1 MESEEKE
8 DEEKVG
14 DVGQA
19 ASLEPVGVPQAVKV
33 VESAKE
39 QAALHRH
46 HHPLDGGHRGSA
58 GCPEFSLG
66 TTEVLSKYKEA
77 ETQDRTS
84 ETRGVGYWEVGGDHP
99 PVHPPPVD
107 QPGEGGAWV
116 TGGGRA
122 VDGQLVSRK
131 VTQVGRLSTGCLGG

>member
-14 DVGQA
+14 DVGQG

-39 QAALHRH
+39 KAAIHRH
-46 HHPLDGGHRGSA
+46 HYPLDGGHRGSA
-58 GCPEFSLG
+58 GCPELSLG
-66 TTEVLSKYKEA
+66 TAEVLSEYKEA
-77 ETQDRTS
+77 QTQDRTS

-107 QPGEGGAWV
+107 QPGEGGARVAWSRCTVNGELVARQV
-116 TGGGRA
+116 TH
-122 VDGQLVSRK
+122 
-131 VTQVGRLSTGCLGG
+131 VGRVAWSGGES

>member
-14 DVGQA
+14 DVGQG
-19 ASLEPVGVPQAVKV
+19 ASLEPVGVPQVVKV

-39 QAALHRH
+39 KAAIHGH

-58 GCPEFSLG
+58 GGPEFSLG

-84 ETRGVGYWEVGGDHP
+84 EARGVGDGEVGGDHP

-107 QPGEGGAWV
+107 QPGEGGTWV
-116 TGGGRA
+116 AGGGRA
-122 VDGQLVSRK
+122 VYGQLVSR
-131 VTQVGRLSTGCLGG
+131 